1 MKKIISIIVM
11 SCMMIL
17 SVFTFSGC
25 NLMHDNNKRVNAE
38 IVAKVG
44 DETITRNDVI
54 TWFNYYYYSSGL
66 YYQYSEEEVYELT
79 LNNLIKFKLIINEAK
94 HNDEIVLSISDQ
106 NHIWEQVFDYLDQT
120 IDGYEDE
127 IRDRFGAEKAEREEE
142 KEEEKE
148 PVKFVDEYK
157 RKEVTFSIDYDQNDT
172 VLNNEYKVPTAQEN
186 YYRYLAYQK
195 YLKEI
200 TKSANMYS
208 SKEISSEEAWAEEI
222 NRYYKY
228 YEDRLYVQ
236 KYNDYCLKDLD
247 VTQDSIVSAYVNDLN
262 AQIQKFGIYGNFLE
276 TLTNSSN
283 EDLVLYYEEGN
294 TFAVQQIV
302 LGFNDMISTTYNGS
316 TINVSEYL
324 SKYLNS
330 GFVFDGKD
338 AKTDEQKDYIDI
350 REDYALNHEGS
361 LDMGYIDPETGLT
374 TDAEGNTIEKTY
386 ADFKAELNEIQ
397 DDYENEVIAISIDG
411 TLTDDE
417 KEEKTREVERKF
429 VQSFYKL
436 KFSYSKDGGVTDLDK
451 LFNKVGYIFPSNEDD
466 MTTSWV
472 SEFTDAAYK
481 LYDNYVDTGKFGVE
495 TFVSNYGIHVM
506 IFAGT
511 MNYGPIAEKTYESLN
526 STYFSMS
533 TDQTVADYYHDKL
546 LTEMQSAGS
555 SNYYLQAMIGSSISS
570 VVYEKVG
577 SILYNEYSVAGKI
590 DIKYS
595 EYEDLI

>member
-1 MKKIISIIVM
+1 M

-386 ADFKAELNEIQ
+386 ADFKAELHEIQ

-417 KEEKTREVERKF
+417 KEEKTREAERKF

-595 EYEDLI
+595 EYEDLT

>member
-1 MKKIISIIVM
+1 M

-595 EYEDLI
+595 EYEDLT

>member
-11 SCMMIL
+11 TCMMIM

-38 IVAKVG
+38 IVGKVG

-66 YYQYSEEEVYELT
+66 YYQYSEEEVYEIT
-79 LNNLIKFKLIINEAK
+79 LNNLVKFKLIINEAK
-94 HNDEIVLSISDQ
+94 HTDEIVLSISDQ

-127 IRDRFGAEKAEREEE
+127 IRERFGAEKAERED
-142 KEEEKE
+142 EEEEESE

-157 RKEVTFSIDYDQNDT
+157 RKEVTYSIDYEQNDT
-172 VLNNEYKVPTAQEN
+172 VLQNEYKVPTAEEN

-200 TKSANMYS
+200 TKSANIYS
-208 SKEISSEEAWAEEI
+208 SKEISSEDAWDEEI

-236 KYNDYCLKDLD
+236 KYNDYCLKNLK
-247 VTQDSIVSAYVNDLN
+247 VTPDAIVSAYVEDLN
-262 AQIQKFGIYGNFLE
+262 AQIQKFGIYDSFLS
-276 TLTNSSN
+276 TLTSSSN
-283 EDLVLYYEEGN
+283 EDLVVYYEEGD

-302 LGFNDMISTTYNGS
+302 LGFDDMISATFNGS
-316 TINVSEYL
+316 TTNVSEYL

-330 GFVFDGKD
+330 GFVFDAKD
-338 AKTDEQKDYIDI
+338 AKTDEQKEYIDI
-350 REDYALNHEGS
+350 RYDYAINHEGS
-361 LDMGYIDPETGLT
+361 LDMGYIDPTTGLT
-374 TDAEGNTIEKTY
+374 TDEEGNTIEKTY
-386 ADFKAELNEIQ
+386 ADFKVELKGIEDAYKNKLDELKL
-397 DDYENEVIAISIDG
+397 DG
-411 TLTDDE
+411 SLSE
-417 KEEKTREVERKF
+417 EEKDAQIAEAERKF
-429 VQSFYKL
+429 VQAFYKL

-451 LFNKVGYIFPSNEDD
+451 LFNKVGYIFPKHEED

-472 SEFTDAAYK
+472 SEFTEAAYK
-481 LYDNYVDTGKFGVE
+481 LYDNYVENGTYGVE
-495 TFVSNYGIHVM
+495 TFVSNYGVHVM

-511 MNYGPIAEKTYESLN
+511 MNYGPIADKTYESLN

-533 TDQTVADYYHDKL
+533 TNQTVADYYHDKL
-546 LTEMQSAGS
+546 LTEMQSAGT

-590 DIKYS
+590 EIKYP
-595 EYEDLI
+595 EYEDLT

>member
-94 HNDEIVLSISDQ
+94 HNDEIVLSIADQ

-338 AKTDEQKDYIDI
+338 AKADEQKDYIDI

-495 TFVSNYGIHVM
+495 TFVSNYGIHIM

-595 EYEDLI
+595 KYEDLT